1 MSMQLSND
9 SEGPGGEEG
18 EAMARALSVL
28 FGIDQ
33 DMLGK
38 YENEERVWIDI
49 EPEEI
54 PKDNKN
60 EEKKE

>member
-1 MSMQLSND
+1 MSMQLNHD
-9 SEGPGGEEG
+9 SEGPDGEEG

-33 DMLGK
+33 DMLDK
-38 YENEERVWIDI
+38 YQNEERVWIDI
-49 EPEEI
+49 KLEEI
-54 PKDNKN
+54 PNDNQN